1 VRKKIGNFFIEWIFL
16 VQESKWGSCYK
27 SLSLKKRFDKKNIGH
42 RKKKHVSNGDPKFAK
57 AIGSNCE

>member
-1 VRKKIGNFFIEWIFL
+1 LNEFL
-16 VQESKWGSCYK
+16 LGQESKWGSSYK